1 MRLTLL
7 APLAGLLPTL
17 LATPTPGPY
26 SVGPYSYYSSNIP
39 AAPFCP
45 PRNVNP
51 SEQHAIFF
59 DFIDKLY
66 VKQNAT
72 DAYLTYVSPDYINHS
87 PYAPQGRAAA
97 IAFLSFLI
105 PSLNRTILHETFEN
119 NIGMVHLKVN
129 SRPLLALVDL
139 FRMNGSCIVEHWDVN
154 QALPANA
161 TNPIALF

>member
-1 MRLTLL
+1 MLIMRLRLL
-7 APLAGLLPTL
+7 ASLLGLLPAI
-17 LATPTPGPY
+17 LATPTPNEYYRHPHTGLPAGPY
-26 SVGPYSYYSSNIP
+26 
-39 AAPFCP
+39 CP
-45 PRNVNP
+45 PKPVSP
-51 SEQHAIFF
+51 AEQHAIFF

-97 IAFLSFLI
+97 ISFLSFLI
-105 PSLNRTILHETFEN
+105 PSLNRTILHETFDA
-119 NIGMVHLKVN
+119 NIGVVHLKVM
-129 SRPLLALVDL
+129 SHPLLALADF
-139 FRMNGSCIVEHWDVN
+139 FRLNGSCVVEHWDIN

>member
-1 MRLTLL
+1 MRLSLL
-7 APLAGLLPTL
+7 APLLGLLPAI
-17 LATPTPGPY
+17 LATPTLNEYYRHPHTGLPAGPY
-26 SVGPYSYYSSNIP
+26 
-39 AAPFCP
+39 CP
-45 PRNVNP
+45 PKPVSP
-51 SEQHAIFF
+51 AEQHAIFF

-97 IAFLSFLI
+97 ISFLSFLI
-105 PSLNRTILHETFEN
+105 PSLNRTILHETFDAD
-119 NIGMVHLKVN
+119 IGVVHLKVM
-129 SRPLLALVDL
+129 SHPLLALADF
-139 FRMNGSCIVEHWDVN
+139 FRLNGSCVVEHWDLN